1 MPPRRVTRTRA
12 SRLSAAL
19 GLDFR
24 VLRELAVR
32 LRDAYAADPSNAAL
46 ARELRVTLLAMARQ
60 RPEDRNP
67 VLAELMAMVREV
79 P

>member
-1 MPPRRVTRTRA
+1 M
-12 SRLSAAL
+12 
-19 GLDFR
+19 
-24 VLRELAVR
+24 LRELAVR

-46 ARELRVTLLAMARQ
+46 ARELRVTLLALAGQ